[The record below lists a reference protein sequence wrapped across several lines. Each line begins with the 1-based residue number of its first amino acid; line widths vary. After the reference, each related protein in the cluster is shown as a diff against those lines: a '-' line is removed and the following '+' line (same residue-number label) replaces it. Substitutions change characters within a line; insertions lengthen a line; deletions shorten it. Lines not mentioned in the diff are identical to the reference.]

1 MRKLLETLYRQHRQ
15 GLYTL
20 ALSITRRAPAAEDAV
35 QEAFTR
41 LCRRT
46 VPPEGDAVAYV
57 FAAVRN
63 AALDQVRRGP
73 REQSAEE
80 SIFDTLAA
88 AAGGSP
94 DEAAMAAERDRVLRR
109 AIDGLPEEQ
118 REVVVMRLFGA
129 LTFEQ
134 VAQVFGEP
142 LSTVASRYRRAL
154 EQLRKEVESKV

>member
-1 MRKLLETLYRQHRQ
+1 VRALLESLYREHRQ

-20 ALSITRRAPAAEDAV
+20 ALSITRSAPTAEDAV
-35 QEAFTR
+35 QAAFAR
-41 LCRRT
+41 LCRRS

-73 REQSAEE
+73 RESPAGDSVFANQRSRPA
-80 SIFDTLAA
+80 DGPHDAALAR
-88 AAGGSP
+88 
-94 DEAAMAAERDRVLRR
+94 ERDGLIR
-109 AIDGLPEEQ
+109 AAIEALPEEQ
-118 REVVVMRLFGA
+118 RETVVLRLYGG

-134 VAQVFGEP
+134 VAQTLGEP

-154 EQLRKEVESKV
+154 EQVRKEVESRV